1 MFQASCPQ
9 APCPQTWKMRAK
21 KPSAKPPA
29 VGLIIS
35 RNLVNINQPSNHLHQ
50 PTANR
55 LCNPNPKGARQSQA
69 IHHNHP
75 ILSILCIDVKA
86 KST

>member
-1 MFQASCPQ
+1 MENES
-9 APCPQTWKMRAK
+9 K

-35 RNLVNINQPSNHLHQ
+35 RNLVNINQPPIACSNQPSNHLHQ

-55 LCNPNPKGARQSQA
+55 LCQPNPKGARQSQA